1 MRKSSKISAILN
13 DTLKFILF
21 SRHFLNAIGIPDTFY
36 GGKPPLLF
44 RSMRID
50 FIRFRKEIKKLN
62 MEGMKTYEFKQYK
75 YKFKQL
81 NTSGS

>member
-1 MRKSSKISAILN
+1 MRKSPKISALLT

-50 FIRFRKEIKKLN
+50 FIRFREEKKL
-62 MEGMKTYEFKQYK
+62 
-75 YKFKQL
+75 
-81 NTSGS
+81 